1 MVVQFAV
8 ARGLSERRAIVLT
21 GVNRSSARYQAQPK
35 TRDAELLAR
44 LLQFKAVRPRFGVPR
59 ILALLKAEG
68 KAVNHKRLER
78 LWKAAGLQVPRRKRR
93 PFRRAKVEAQPA
105 VPCVAAYPNHVWT
118 YDFIEDG
125 LLDGRKL
132 RILNILDEF
141 TREWLAVKAG
151 ASMSGKAV
159 VAVLG
164 PLFAARSVPAFLRS
178 DNGGEFIALEVKAAL
193 AAVGA
198 TPSYIAPGS
207 PWQNGFV
214 ESFHGKLRDECLDR
228 EAFLT
233 VKETQ
238 VCLEKHRRFYN
249 EERPHSSLGYVSPAT
264 FRRAWDEKQ
273 ANAKVEAKG
282 DHATA

>member
-1 MVVQFAV
+1 VQFAV
-8 ARGLSERRAIVLT
+8 EHGLSQRRAILLT

-44 LLQFKAVRPRFGVPR
+44 LLQLKAARPRFGVPR

-93 PFRRAKVEAQPA
+93 PFKRAKVEAQPA
-105 VPCVAAYPNHVWT
+105 VPCVAAYPNQVWT

-125 LLDGRKL
+125 LMDGRKL

-151 ASMSGKAV
+151 ASMSGKGV

-164 PLFAARSVPAFLRS
+164 PLFAERGAPAFLRS

-193 AAVGA
+193 EAVGA
-198 TPSYIAPGS
+198 TPSYIAPGA

-228 EAFLT
+228 EVFLT

-238 VCLEKHRRFYN
+238 VCLEQQRRFYN
-249 EERPHSSLGYVSPAT
+249 EERPHSSLGYVSPAA
-264 FRRAWDEKQ
+264 FRLAWDEKQ
-273 ANAKVEAKG
+273 SNCEAMG
-282 DHATA
+282 DSGDRATA